1 MNNHLELEIAK
12 FFQSLGLD
20 SHQIMIAMMKLESGN
35 SFATALYEAL
45 ELRTRINKEKENG

>member
-20 SHQIMIAMMKLESGN
+20 SFQIMMAMMKLESGS
-35 SFATALYEAL
+35 SFGTALYEAL
-45 ELRTRINKEKENG
+45 EIRSKTKDKENA